1 MLRPEV
7 VKQLTCP
14 SVGLATSWTIK
25 CKNVPCESLQ
35 EVRTGF
41 RRELWPFAKGKIAKS
56 DTKAKSLRE
65 QGNAAYSN
73 APNDPANA
81 LQLYNQAI
89 CMAEDDSE
97 ELALGYANRSAI
109 YFNRKLYLE
118 CLQNIELAKRNPYP
132 EQLRRKLSEREER
145 CRKALEKAGEKESPE
160 VAPGTSP
167 SHCSLKPCLEMT
179 ADECSIRTSR
189 DLSVGEKVLL
199 ERPFVLVLEA
209 EVAYA
214 RCDYCGACNEHNLR
228 PCKHCTAVMYC
239 SEECQEQALQ
249 RYHQFECEIIDDL
262 QLLYRGPKATRVLQ
276 VALRLFWLGILLY
289 LEAPEQFVKRLET
302 PEELAQFRDPFALEP
317 SDYLL
322 HLLASFSEEEHHEA
336 AQDQTAMTGK
346 CVNQFLTILTYVVA
360 VEENE
365 SLSRRLVG
373 LPGTEK
379 LHHLLYQLIFHSDKL
394 ADYNLPD
401 ATGYYPF
408 TRLLSHSCA
417 PNSERIKHDLQ
428 TIIVVKRPIAKH
440 QPITIAYRDGLTT
453 ERMIKSKRQE
463 TCQKEHHI
471 KECVCEGCLAD
482 YPVLEK
488 IEKDETLEAELETI
502 RNSTSA
508 EQRKA
513 ILADFL
519 QRHESVYPKRELYE
533 AWALYRPFVTDDL

>member
-7 VKQLTCP
+7 VKQLACP

-35 EVRTGF
+35 EVRASF

-56 DTKAKSLRE
+56 DTKARSLRE
-65 QGNAAYSN
+65 QGNEAYKN
-73 APNDPANA
+73 APNESANA

-89 CMAEDDSE
+89 CMAEDESE
-97 ELALGYANRSAI
+97 ELGFCYANRSAV
-109 YFNRKLYLE
+109 YFNRKLYRE
-118 CLQNIELAKRNPYP
+118 SLQNIELARRYHYP
-132 EQLRRKLSEREER
+132 EHLHRKLTEREER

-160 VAPGTSP
+160 VTPGTSH
-167 SHCSLKPCLEMT
+167 SHCSLKPCLEMS
-179 ADECSIRTSR
+179 ADKCSIRTSR

-209 EVAYA
+209 EVAYT
-214 RCDYCGACNEHNLR
+214 RCDYCGAGHDYNLR

-302 PEELAQFRDPFALEP
+302 PAELAKFRDPFALEP

-322 HLLASFSEEEHHEA
+322 HLLASFSEEEYYDEM
-336 AQDQTAMTGK
+336 AMTGK
-346 CVNQFLTILTYVVA
+346 CVSQFLTILTYVVA

-365 SLSRRLVG
+365 SLSQRLVG

-379 LHHLLYQLIFHSDKL
+379 LHHLLYQLIYHSSKL
-394 ADYNLPD
+394 GDYNLPD

-440 QPITIAYRDGLTT
+440 QPITIAYSDKLTT

-463 TCQKEHHI
+463 SCQKEHRI
-471 KECVCEGCLAD
+471 KECVCEGCQAD
-482 YPVLEK
+482 YPLLEK
-488 IEKDETLEAELETI
+488 IEKDEALHTELQTI
-502 RNSTSA
+502 RNSTSE

-513 ILADFL
+513 GLADFL
-519 QRHESVYPKRELYE
+519 QRHDGVFPKRELYE
-533 AWALYRPFVTDDL
+533 AWTLYRPFVTNDL

>member
-1 MLRPEV
+1 MIRPEV
-7 VKQLTCP
+7 VKQLVCP
-14 SVGLATSWTIK
+14 SMGLATSWTIMRK
-25 CKNVPCESLQ
+25 SVPCGSLQ
-35 EVRTGF
+35 EVRASF
-41 RRELWPFAKGKIAKS
+41 RRELWPFAKGKIVKS
-56 DTKAKSLRE
+56 DTKAKILRE
-65 QGNAAYSN
+65 QGNTAYKN

-97 ELALGYANRSAI
+97 ELGLCYANRSAV
-109 YFNRKLYLE
+109 YFNQKLYRE
-118 CLQNIELAKRNPYP
+118 SLQNIELARRYHYP
-132 EQLRRKLSEREER
+132 EHLRHKLTEREER
-145 CRKALEKAGEKESPE
+145 CRKALQKAGEKESPE
-160 VAPGTSP
+160 VAPGMRA
-167 SHCSLKPCLEMT
+167 SHCSLKPCLEMS
-179 ADECSIRTSR
+179 ADRCSIRTSR

-262 QLLYRGPKATRVLQ
+262 QLLYRGPKVTRVFQ

-289 LEAPEQFVKRLET
+289 LEAPEQFVERLET
-302 PEELAQFRDPFALEP
+302 PEELAKFRDPFALEP

-322 HLLASFSEEEHHEA
+322 HLLVSFSEEEHGE
-336 AQDQTAMTGK
+336 AMTDE
-346 CVNQFLTILTYVVA
+346 CVTQFLTILTYVVA

-365 SLSRRLVG
+365 SLSQRLEG

-379 LHHLLYQLIFHSDKL
+379 LHQLLYQLIYHSCML
-394 ADYNLPD
+394 ADHNLPD

-408 TRLLSHSCA
+408 THLLSHSCA

-428 TIIVVKRPIAKH
+428 TIVVVKRPIAKH
-440 QPITIAYRDGLTT
+440 QPITIAYSDQLTT

-463 TCQKEHHI
+463 TCRKDHRI
-471 KECVCEGCLAD
+471 KECACEGCQGD

-488 IEKDETLEAELETI
+488 IEKDETLEAELQTI
-502 RNSTSA
+502 RDFTSD
-508 EQRKA
+508 EQTKA
-513 ILADFL
+513 GLADFL
-519 QRHESVYPKRELYE
+519 QRHDGVFPKRELYE
-533 AWALYRPFVTDDL
+533 AWTLYRPFVTDDL